1 MHPLSPPRRQIAS
14 RIRTRHI
21 PAIRYIRMV
30 TTDVDA
36 FLCEIALR
44 LRPRLD
50 ELANALV
57 TSMRAEVAS
66 VWDHEDLTDLATRS
80 AYEHVDTVLQA
91 LEHGFSLSGV
101 QAPQA
106 AISFARRLAECGGQI
121 TELLRAYRIGHAT
134 ALAMVRQ
141 EAALLTTD
149 PKLRDAVTDTLI
161 AGSFDY
167 IDLTSEQVVT
177 AFQQARDNRL
187 QRRLIVVNEASRLIG
202 TSLDIVCTAQELA
215 EVGTAH
221 LADFVT
227 VDLLDAALSDEG
239 PPSPAQ
245 DALTVRRVAQ
255 HSVLGGCPESALPA
269 GSTHSFARGSGPAA
283 ALAAGRPL
291 RQCITSADIPAW
303 LAPSEDQRRRIRDSG
318 IHSMLL
324 IPLWARGSPLGI
336 AQFFRHRNAAPF
348 DDDDL
353 LLAQEITSRAAVY
366 IDNARMYTQ
375 ERATALALQ
384 RSLLPNR
391 VSRRGAVETAA
402 RYLPSGARAGVG
414 GDWYDVI
421 PLSGARTALVIG
433 DVVGRGLYAAAT
445 MGRLRTAVRTLAD
458 IDLMPDELL
467 THLDDVVIRLQ
478 HEEGQDMDGI
488 SATCLYAV
496 YDPVTRMCSLAS
508 AGHPLPAVVLPGAE
522 GCPMEPDFADAP
534 IGPPLGLGGLP
545 FETAQLELPEGSLLA
560 LFTDG
565 LVESPDRDLGDGLAK
580 LLDCL
585 GQTDSSLEGAC
596 DQLVDDLLPS
606 RPADD
611 VALLLVRT
619 HRLDASHVGILELP
633 SAPSAVSRARSYATD
648 QLSAWNLDELAFS
661 TELMVSELVT
671 NAIRY
676 GRDPIRLRLIL
687 QSTLTCE
694 VADAASTSPH
704 LRRARTFD
712 EGGRGL
718 FLVAQLAARWG
729 TRYTRDGKVIWAEQP
744 LPDSS

>member
-1 MHPLSPPRRQIAS
+1 M
-14 RIRTRHI
+14 
-21 PAIRYIRMV
+21 

-36 FLCEIALR
+36 FLREIALR
-44 LRPRLD
+44 LRPRID
-50 ELANALV
+50 ELVNPLV
-57 TSMRAEVAS
+57 ASMREEVPS
-66 VWDHEDLTDLATRS
+66 VWDHEDLTDLATHS
-80 AYEHVDTVLQA
+80 AYEHMDTVLQA
-91 LEHGFSLSGV
+91 LEHGFSLSSIR
-101 QAPQA
+101 APQA

-149 PKLRDAVTDTLI
+149 SKLRDAVTDTLI

-177 AFQQARDNRL
+177 AFQQARDSRL

-202 TSLDIVCTAQELA
+202 TSLDIVRTAQELA
-215 EVGTAH
+215 EVGTSH

-227 VDLLDAALSDEG
+227 VDLLDAALSGES
-239 PPSPAQ
+239 PPPAQ
-245 DALTVRRVAQ
+245 DALAVRRVAQ
-255 HSVLGGCPESALPA
+255 HSVFGDCPESVLPT
-269 GSTHSFARGSGPAA
+269 GSTHSFARGSGPAD

-291 RQCITSADIPAW
+291 RHRITSADIPAW
-303 LAPSEDQRRRIRDSG
+303 LALSEDQRRRIRDSG
-318 IHSMLL
+318 IHAMLL

-375 ERATALALQ
+375 ERATALTLQ

-391 VSRRGAVETAA
+391 VSQRGAVETAA

-508 AGHPLPAVVLPGAE
+508 AGHPLPAVVLPTAE
-522 GCPMEPDFADAP
+522 GRPTEPDFADAP

-565 LVESPDRDLGDGLAK
+565 LVESPDRDLDHGLAK

-619 HRLDASHVGILELP
+619 HRLDANHVGTLELP

>member
-1 MHPLSPPRRQIAS
+1 
-14 RIRTRHI
+14 
-21 PAIRYIRMV
+21 MV
-30 TTDVDA
+30 KTDIDA
-36 FLCEIALR
+36 FLRDIALR
-44 LRPRLD
+44 LRPRMN
-50 ELANALV
+50 ELVNPLV
-57 TSMRAEVAS
+57 TSMREEVPS
-66 VWDHEDLTDLATRS
+66 VWAHEDLSALATD
-80 AYEHVDTVLQA
+80 AAHQHIDTVLQA
-91 LEHGFSLSGV
+91 LERGFSLSGV
-101 QAPQA
+101 RAPQA
-106 AISFARRLAECGGQI
+106 AINFAKRLAERGGQI
-121 TELLRAYRIGHAT
+121 PELLRAYRIGHAT

-141 EAALLTTD
+141 EAARLTTD
-149 PKLRDAVTDTLI
+149 PELRDAVSDTLI

-167 IDLTSEQVVT
+167 IDLASEQVVT
-177 AFQQARDNRL
+177 AFQQARDSRL
-187 QRRLIVVNEASRLIG
+187 QRRLVVVNEASRRIG
-202 TSLDIVCTAQELA
+202 TSLDIVRTAQELA

-227 VDLLDAALSDEG
+227 VDLLDTVLGEAG
-239 PPSPAQ
+239 PPPAQ
-245 DALTVRRVAQ
+245 DALVVRRVAQ
-255 HSVLGGCPESALPA
+255 HSVLGDCLESLLPTGRA
-269 GSTHSFARGSGPAA
+269 HSFATESGPAS

-291 RQCITSADIPAW
+291 RHRITPADIPAW
-303 LAPSEDQRRRIRDSG
+303 LARSENQRRCIGDFG
-318 IHSMLL
+318 IHAMLL

-336 AQFFRHRNAAPF
+336 AQFFRHHDAAPF

-353 LLAQEITSRAAVY
+353 LLAQEIASRAAVY

-375 ERATALALQ
+375 ERATALTLQ

-391 VSRRGAVETAA
+391 MPRHDAVETAA

-445 MGRLRTAVRTLAD
+445 MGRLRTAVRTLTD
-458 IDLMPDELL
+458 MNLMPDELL

-478 HEEGQDMDGI
+478 HEEGQDLDGI
-488 SATCLYAV
+488 SATCLYAI
-496 YDPVTRMCSLAS
+496 YDPVTRICSLAS
-508 AGHPLPAVVLPGAE
+508 AGHPLPAVVLPAADGGLTTPE
-522 GCPMEPDFADAP
+522 FADVP

-565 LVESPDRDLGDGLAK
+565 LVESSDRDLNLGLAK
-580 LLDCL
+580 LLAVL
-585 GQTDSSLEGAC
+585 GRAGSSLEDVC
-596 DQLVDDLLPS
+596 DQLVDALLPR

-619 HRLDASHVGILELP
+619 RALNTDHVSTLEVP
-633 SAPSAVSRARSYATD
+633 SSPSAVSLARAYATD
-648 QLSAWNLDELAFS
+648 QLAAWNLDDLAFS

-676 GRDPIRLRLIL
+676 GRDPIRVRLIL

-704 LRRARTFD
+704 LRHARTYD

-729 TRYTRDGKVIWAEQP
+729 TRYTRDGKVIWAEQS

>member
-1 MHPLSPPRRQIAS
+1 
-14 RIRTRHI
+14 
-21 PAIRYIRMV
+21 MV

-36 FLCEIALR
+36 FLREIALR
-44 LRPRLD
+44 LRPRIG
-50 ELANALV
+50 ELVNPLV
-57 TSMRAEVAS
+57 ASMREEVPS
-66 VWDHEDLTDLATRS
+66 VWDHEDLTDLATHS
-80 AYEHVDTVLQA
+80 AYEHMDTVLQA
-91 LEHGFSLSGV
+91 LEQGFSLSSIR
-101 QAPQA
+101 APQA
-106 AISFARRLAECGGQI
+106 AISFARRLAERGGQI

-141 EAALLTTD
+141 EAARLTTD

-177 AFQQARDNRL
+177 AFQQARDSRL

-202 TSLDIVCTAQELA
+202 TSLDIVRTAQELA

-227 VDLLDAALSDEG
+227 VDLLDAALSGES
-239 PPSPAQ
+239 PPPAQ
-245 DALTVRRVAQ
+245 DALAVRRVAQ
-255 HSVLGGCPESALPA
+255 HSVLGDCPESALPT
-269 GSTHSFARGSGPAA
+269 GSTHSFARRSAPAD

-291 RQCITSADIPAW
+291 RHRITSADIPAW
-303 LAPSEDQRRRIRDSG
+303 LAPSKDQRRRIDDFG
-318 IHSMLL
+318 IHAMLL

-391 VSRRGAVETAA
+391 VSQRGAVETAA

-508 AGHPLPAVVLPGAE
+508 AGHPLPAVVLPTAE
-522 GCPMEPDFADAP
+522 GCPTEPDFADAP

-565 LVESPDRDLGDGLAK
+565 LVESPDHDLGHGLAK

-619 HRLDASHVGILELP
+619 HRLDANHVGTLELP

-648 QLSAWNLDELAFS
+648 QLSAWNLDELAFN

-704 LRRARTFD
+704 LRRARIFD